1 MPIFWNMCYNWR
13 EVIKMATKAQRE
25 ANARHIEKLDGIK
38 IWVPKG
44 QRQKYKDFAASQ
56 GYSLNALT
64 VALWDA
70 AIAGKITVLAR
81 TEDEAKNS

>member
-1 MPIFWNMCYNWR
+1 MTDAQKR
-13 EVIKMATKAQRE
+13 AIKAYK
-25 ANARHIEKLDGIK
+25 EKQEFIQ
-38 IWVPKG
+38 ISVPAG

-70 AIAGKITVLAR
+70 AIAGQIEVPPRLAA
-81 TEDEAKNS
+81 DANPYKNT

>member
-1 MPIFWNMCYNWR
+1 
-13 EVIKMATKAQRE
+13 MATKAHLE
-25 ANARHIEKLDGIK
+25 GNARYMEKLDGIK

-70 AIAGKITVLAR
+70 AIAGQIEVPPRLAA
-81 TEDEAKNS
+81 DANPYKNT